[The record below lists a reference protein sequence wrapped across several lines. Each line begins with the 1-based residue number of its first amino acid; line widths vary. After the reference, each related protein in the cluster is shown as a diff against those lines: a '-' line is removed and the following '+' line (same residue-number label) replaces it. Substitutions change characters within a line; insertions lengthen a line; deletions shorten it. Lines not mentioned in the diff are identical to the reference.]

1 MSTLLRTHAPT
12 LLALALLVQG
22 CGGADLG
29 VPADG
34 QITVT
39 VSTSGAEPDSDGYL
53 LSLDGLQG
61 SPIDANGS
69 KTLTVPEGSHT
80 LELAGLAPNCVVP
93 AGASQTVQVAAAGS
107 AAVRF
112 DVVCTA
118 TAGGITVTTT
128 TTGNAPDPDGYAVT
142 VDRGVARPIGT
153 NASVTVGALPA
164 GDHLVT
170 LSGLSELCTVTG
182 DNPRT
187 VTVPAGDV
195 VEVAFAI
202 VCAGAVGRWTPM
214 TSNTRADLTEVWGP
228 SGEEAF
234 AVGELDSPRRVSSVI
249 MHFDGSTWT
258 RQIDQTDLELRG
270 VWGSSP
276 ADVYAVGFDFLA
288 PVGRVLHYDGAHWT
302 EEPGF
307 ASLDGSEA
315 FTLESVWGSSAN
327 DVFAVGGAFDGQFD
341 RSLIFHFDGSS
352 WQRMFVTGDVAPT
365 LNEVWGA
372 SPTDVYAVGRDDVA
386 SPSAGVVLHFDG
398 TSWTPVLQ
406 QEGLV
411 LNAVWGSSSSNVF
424 TAGFT
429 VEETPAG
436 DFIVK
441 GAVLHYDGTAWT
453 PMALPSDA
461 ILDDIWGSSPSDVFA
476 VGDRGTILHFDG
488 TAWSVVTPTTNEL
501 LGVWGSSPADVF
513 AVGFGGTIL
522 HGTP

>member
-1 MSTLLRTHAPT
+1 MSTLLRTCAPA
-12 LLALALLVQG
+12 LLALVLLIQG
-22 CGGADLG
+22 CGGADVGL
-29 VPADG
+29 PPDG

-39 VSTSGAEPDSDGYL
+39 VSTSGEEPDSDGYI

-61 SPIDANGS
+61 TPIEVNGS
-69 KTLTVPEGSHT
+69 RTVTVQEGDHT
-80 LELAGLAPNCVVP
+80 LELSGLAANCTVP
-93 AGASQTVQVAAAGS
+93 AGTRQTVQVAAAGS

-118 TAGGITVTTT
+118 TAGGITVTTI

-142 VDRGVARPIGT
+142 IDQGVARPIGT
-153 NASVTVGALPA
+153 NGSITVGALTA
-164 GDHLVT
+164 GDHRVM
-170 LSGLSELCTVTG
+170 LSGLAELCKVTG
-182 DNPRT
+182 DNPQT

-195 VEVAFAI
+195 AEVTFTV
-202 VCAGAVGRWTPM
+202 VCTGAVGRWTAMP
-214 TSNTRADLTEVWGP
+214 SNTRADLTEVWGP
-228 SGEEAF
+228 SGGEAF
-234 AVGELDSPRRVSSVI
+234 AVGELDTPRRISSVI
-249 MHFDGSTWT
+249 MHFDGAGWT

-276 ADVYAVGFDFLA
+276 ADVYAVGFDFVA
-288 PVGRVLHYDGAHWT
+288 PIGRVLHYDGTHWT

-307 ASLDGSEA
+307 TSQDGSEA

-411 LNAVWGSSSSNVF
+411 LNAVWGSSANNIF

-429 VEETPAG
+429 VEETRAG

-441 GAVLHYDGTAWT
+441 GAVLHYDGSAWT
-453 PMALPSDA
+453 PMALPSTA
-461 ILDDIWGSSPSDVFA
+461 ILNDIWGTSPSDVFA
-476 VGDRGTILHFDG
+476 VGDGGTILHFDG
-488 TAWSVVTPTTNEL
+488 TTWSVVTPATTDL